1 MRSIKWLLA
10 AAALA
15 GVAAVSGCAY
25 DDTYSSNPYAY
36 NDFQYDRYAYGYPNY
51 YVAPSVS
58 FGLARLR
65 YGSKWNSRADPGL
78 SSAANSRNTSKSRRS
93 ASF

>member
-58 FGLARLR
+58 LGLA
-65 YGSKWNSRADPGL
+65 YD
-78 SSAANSRNTSKSRRS
+78 RRDR
-93 ASF
+93 FWDGRRWHHWDGQRWVG